1 MTYKL
6 NPDVSKICA
15 PVIVR
20 FASGEA
26 EQRFPNGVALADA
39 VFEKNYLTDSLTV
52 ENESV
57 VLVLR
62 ENDRV
67 NVINWNGEE
76 AVSFFA

>member
-15 PVIVR
+15 PIIVR
-20 FASGEA
+20 FVSGEPDR
-26 EQRFPNGVALADA
+26 RFPNGATLADA
-39 VFEKNYLTDSLTV
+39 VFEKNYLTESMSV

-67 NVINWNGEE
+67 NAINWVGEE
-76 AVSFFA
+76 AVSFF